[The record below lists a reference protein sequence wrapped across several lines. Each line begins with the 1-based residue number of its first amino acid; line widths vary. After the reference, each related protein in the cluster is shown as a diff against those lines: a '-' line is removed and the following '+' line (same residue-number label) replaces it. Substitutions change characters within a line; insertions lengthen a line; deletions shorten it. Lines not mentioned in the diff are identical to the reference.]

1 VRFSIVIPTY
11 QRRDLALAA
20 VRALE
25 SQELRDFEAIVVVD
39 GSADG
44 TAQALRGLQTS
55 FPLAV
60 HEQPNAGAA
69 SARNRGAAAARG
81 EILLFLDDDM
91 EAHPR
96 LLLEHDRSHREG
108 AEVVL
113 GHIPLHPDSPRGM
126 LSRAVG
132 SWAESRARK
141 LSEPG
146 AELTFYDLLTGQI
159 SLRRDLFRRLG
170 GFDDAFTRGGTY
182 GDEDL
187 DFGQRLLDAGCRIVF
202 NPEAVSWQRYVVTPQ
217 EHLLRWRQTGRA
229 DVLFARKHP
238 HRAEALFQAHGA
250 GTAEFRRLFR
260 PVLEIPGLGA
270 LLAAVLRLPILFL
283 ASRAK
288 GGSAMIFRWF
298 RRARTLEYWR
308 GVREAGGIPRP
319 RPLRVLA
326 WHSIADLAGD
336 PVLEPYAVPADRFRD
351 QLRAL
356 RRAGYRPVGVSEAVR
371 FLEGRGGLPRR
382 PVLLT
387 FDDAYEDLAQA
398 ALPALEEHGAPAV
411 AFAVSGRLGGTNEW
425 DRKIGAR
432 ALPLLDAAGLRELS
446 ERGIEIGAH
455 SRTHPVL
462 TRVPDA
468 EIDAEIAGSRQDLE
482 RLGLPAPRLFAYPYG
497 VEDERVRRA
506 AQGAG
511 FTAAFTVSPGL
522 VRPGQDPYRLPRI
535 EVLRGDSGWRL
546 LWKLAR
552 AR

>member
-1 VRFSIVIPTY
+1 MRFSVVIPTY
-11 QRRDLALAA
+11 QRRELALAA
-20 VRALE
+20 VRSLE
-25 SQELRDFEAIVVVD
+25 AQELRDFEAIVVVD
-39 GSADG
+39 GSTDG
-44 TAQALRGLQTS
+44 TADALRGLQPS

-69 SARNRGAAAARG
+69 SARNRGVAAAQG

-96 LLLEHDRSHREG
+96 LLAEHDRSHRGG

-113 GHIPLHPDSPRGM
+113 GHIPLHPGSPPGM

-132 SWAESRARK
+132 TWAESRTRK

-146 AELTFYDLLTGQI
+146 AELTSYDLLTGQI
-159 SLRRDLFRRLG
+159 SLRRDLFRLLG

-187 DFGQRLLDAGCRIVF
+187 DFGQRLLDAGCRVFF
-202 NPEAVSWQRYVVTPQ
+202 NPEAVSWQRYVVTPR
-217 EHLLRWRQTGRA
+217 EHLRQWRQTGQA
-229 DVLFARKHP
+229 DVGFARKHP
-238 HRAEALFQAHGA
+238 HRAEALFAARHPN
-250 GTAEFRRLFR
+250 RM
-260 PVLEIPGLGA
+260 VLEIPGLA
-270 LLAAVLRLPILFL
+270 VLLAAVLKPPVLFL
-283 ASRAK
+283 ANRAK
-288 GGSAMIFRWF
+288 GGSAAMFRWF
-298 RRARTLEYWR
+298 RRVRMLEYWR

-336 PVLEPYAVPADRFRD
+336 PVLEPYAVPVERFRS

-356 RRAGYRPVGVSEAVR
+356 RRAGYRPVGASEAVR

-398 ALPALEEHGAPAV
+398 ALPALDGAPAV

-432 ALPLLDAAGLRELS
+432 PLPLLDAGGLRELS
-446 ERGIEIGAH
+446 ARGIEIGAH

-468 EIDAEIAGSRQDLE
+468 ELDSEIAGSREDLD

-497 VEDERVRRA
+497 VEDQRVRSA
-506 AQGAG
+506 AQRAG
-511 FTAAFTVSPGL
+511 FTAAFTVEPGL
-522 VRPGQDPYRLPRI
+522 VLPGHDPYRLPRI
-535 EVLRGDSGWRL
+535 EVLRRDGGWRL

>member
-1 VRFSIVIPTY
+1 MRFSVVIPTF

-39 GSADG
+39 GSTDG
-44 TAQALRGLQTS
+44 TAEALRGLQTS

-69 SARNRGAAAARG
+69 SARNQGASVAQG

-113 GHIPLHPDSPRGM
+113 GHIPLHPGSPRGM

-132 SWAESRARK
+132 TWAENRARK

-146 AELTFYDLLTGQI
+146 AELTFHELLTGQI
-159 SLRRDLFRRLG
+159 SLRRDLFRLLG
-170 GFDDAFTRGGTY
+170 GFDDAFTRNGTY

-187 DFGQRLLDAGCRIVF
+187 DFGQRLLDAGCRVAF
-202 NPEAVSWQRYVVTPQ
+202 NPEAVSWQRYIVTPRQ
-217 EHLLRWRQTGRA
+217 HLRQWRQTGRA
-229 DVLFARKHP
+229 DVGFARKHP
-238 HRAEALFQAHGA
+238 HRAEALFAA
-250 GTAEFRRLFR
+250 RRPNR
-260 PVLEIPGLGA
+260 MVLEIPGLAA
-270 LLAAVLRLPILFL
+270 LLSAILRPPVLFL
-283 ASRAK
+283 SNRAK
-288 GGSAMIFRWF
+288 GGSAAMFRWF
-298 RRARTLEYWR
+298 RRVRMLEYWR

-326 WHSIADLAGD
+326 WHSVADLAGD
-336 PVLEPYAVPADRFRD
+336 SVLEPYAVPADRFRD

-387 FDDAYEDLAQA
+387 FDDAFEDFARA

-432 ALPLLDAAGLRELS
+432 QLPLLDAGGLRDLS
-446 ERGIEIGAH
+446 QRGIEIGAH
-455 SRTHPVL
+455 SRTHPIL
-462 TRVPDA
+462 TRVPDG
-468 EIDAEIAGSRQDLE
+468 ELDSEIAGSRQDLD

-506 AQGAG
+506 AQRAG
-511 FTAAFTVSPGL
+511 FTAAFTIDSGL
-522 VRPGQDPYRLPRI
+522 VRPGHDPYRLPRI
-535 EVLRGDSGWRL
+535 EVLRGDSGWRF